1 MNRHEQRDGRRS
13 WILWSCAAVLLVALT
28 GLAVVRGAVQS
39 SEQPAAADVPT
50 GGHAV
55 RSAPPAPQ
63 PAPAGVTPA
72 ALAGKCPQEAVACV
86 DEGLRVSWLQ
96 HDGKIT
102 YGPVPIM
109 PGTEGLQDS
118 TATPKGVF
126 RVLRKDAHHVSSE
139 FGEPMNNSVFF
150 APGGIAFHEGSLV
163 DTSHGCVHLS
173 PAASQ
178 QYFQELQKGAVVA
191 VF

>member
-1 MNRHEQRDGRRS
+1 MNMYAQRVGPRS
-13 WILWSCAAVLLVALT
+13 WILWSCAVLLLAALT
-28 GLAVVRGAVQS
+28 ALAVARLGAHS
-39 SEQPAAADVPT
+39 SGTPAAADVAT
-50 GGHAV
+50 GEHAAHH
-55 RSAPPAPQ
+55 APPGPP

-72 ALAGKCPQEAVACV
+72 ALAGKCPKEAVACV

-96 HDGKIT
+96 HDGEIT

-109 PGTEGLQDS
+109 PGTEGLQGA

-126 RVLRKDAHHVSSE
+126 HVLRKDARHVSSE

-163 DTSHGCVHLS
+163 DASHGCVHLS

-178 QYFQELQKGAVVA
+178 RFFQELAKGAEVA